1 MKLKLKDL
9 EIPINSPFA
18 NDKLERKGI
27 AETLAEIIENISIPF
42 VFGIDSSWGSGKTT
56 FIKMLRQFLLN
67 QNIPSIYY
75 NAWENDFSNSALIS
89 LLGEIDKGLKEL
101 KLSKSRRK
109 RIDEKFTK
117 AKEVGANLLKK
128 GIPIAVKVLSSGLID
143 SNQIVESAIAELGEN
158 YSKDLIDK
166 YEKSKE
172 SIQKFREKLESF
184 INEMTKASSKFANK
198 PLVIFIDEL
207 DRCRPD
213 FALDVL
219 EKSKH
224 LFNINGII
232 FIYSFDK
239 KQLGFS
245 VKSLYGDEMDV
256 DGYLRRFFDL
266 VYKLPPPNIDNFV
279 SYLFSSYDFSTF
291 FRSRTVDRF
300 EYDSLVNTITL
311 LFKIFR
317 FSLRTQEQIFT
328 QLVFALLS
336 IPKTHS
342 IFPFALGTLL
352 SLKAS
357 NEDLYTKYI
366 NYSKTPKDVIDYI
379 KSFPGGLE
387 FFNSKNGV
395 INEAY
400 LIGLWSIRK
409 QNGEYDYPL
418 YNEYKKISEREN
430 ATELDKERVRRIG
443 QILNSGTFENPEF
456 TLNYIIKK
464 IDFVD
469 SVYLDNLSGI
479 G

>member
-1 MKLKLKDL
+1 MKLKLKEL
-9 EIPINSPFA
+9 EIPTSNPFA
-18 NDKLERKGI
+18 NDKLDRKGI
-27 AETLAEIIENISIPF
+27 AEPLAEMIKNISIPF
-42 VFGIDSSWGSGKTT
+42 VIGIDSSWGSGKTT
-56 FIKMLRQFLLN
+56 FIKMWRQLLLN

-89 LLGEIDKGLKEL
+89 LLGEIDKGLNEL
-101 KLSKSRRK
+101 KLSKSRKK

-117 AKEVGANLLKK
+117 AKEIGVDLLKK
-128 GIPIAVKVLSSGLID
+128 GVPIAVKVLSSGLID
-143 SNQIVESAIAELGEN
+143 TNQAVESAIAELGES
-158 YSKDLIDK
+158 YSKDLIAK

-184 INEMTKASSKFANK
+184 INEMTKATSKFADK
-198 PLVIFIDEL
+198 PLIVFIDEL

-239 KQLGFS
+239 RQLGFS
-245 VKSLYGDEMDV
+245 IKSIYGNEMDV

-266 VYKLPPPNIDNFV
+266 VYKLPAPNIDNYV
-279 SYLFSSYDFSTF
+279 SYLFSSYDLSSF
-291 FRSRTVDRF
+291 FNSRKIDQY
-300 EYDSLVNTITL
+300 EYDNLVQTITR
-311 LFKIFR
+311 LFKIFE

-328 QLVFALLS
+328 QLVFAFLS
-336 IPKTHS
+336 IPPKYF
-342 IFPFALGTLL
+342 IFPFALGTLI
-352 SLKAS
+352 SLKAA

-366 NYSKTPKDVIDYI
+366 NHSATPKVVIDFI
-379 KSFPGGLE
+379 KSKPGGFE
-387 FFNSKNGV
+387 FFNSINGI

-400 LIGLWSIRK
+400 LIGLSPVKK
-409 QNGEYDYPL
+409 QYGENDFPL
-418 YNEYKKISEREN
+418 YNEYKEISKKEN
-430 ATELDKERVRRIG
+430 ATDHEKERARRIG
-443 QILNSGTFENPEF
+443 QILSSEKFENPEPI
-456 TLNYIIKK
+456 LKYITNK

-469 SVYLDNLSGI
+469 SIHIENLSKI